1 MNNIYDCEGV
11 SKKFTL
17 EKIPVEA
24 LSEITFSTGKNSSLG
39 IIGPSGCGKSTLLNL
54 LAGLDKPTKG
64 IIKYKGSDI
73 SQMSN
78 EELSSWRNN
87 DLGFV
92 YQFHHLLPEFT
103 ALENVSLPLQIS
115 GETKKD
121 SLKISENFLSK
132 VGLDNRMNHL
142 PSELSGGER
151 QRAAIAR
158 AISNNPS
165 CLIMDEPTGD
175 LDSKNASLI
184 IDLILELIETRKI
197 NLIVATHDMVFA
209 EQMDNVINLSNG

>member
-1 MNNIYDCEGV
+1 MNNIYECEGV

-54 LAGLDKPTKG
+54 LAGLDEPTKG